1 MPDTFTL
8 IQAVT
13 VGSGGQAAIDFTSI
27 PSTYTDLYVAL
38 SGRSTRSAASDFAQI
53 QFNGSTAN
61 LSGRYL
67 LGEGTISS
75 FTDTSVYAYISA
87 ANATASTFG
96 NAGYYIPN
104 YTSSNNKSIFVNS
117 VGENNSGTS
126 GQFTL
131 VFLAGLWS
139 NSAAITSIKLV
150 NISGNFAQHS
160 TAYLYGIV
168 KS

>member
-1 MPDTFTL
+1 MPNTFSL

-13 VGSGGQAAIDFTSI
+13 VPSAQANIDFTSI

-61 LSGRYL
+61 LSGRYAI
-67 LGEGTISS
+67 GEGTVSS
-75 FTDTSVYAYISA
+75 FTDTSVYAYIPA

-96 NAGYYIPN
+96 NATYYIPN
-104 YTSSNNKSIFVNS
+104 YISSSNKSISVDS

-126 GQFTL
+126 GAYTL
-131 VFLAGLWS
+131 VMVAGLWS
-139 NSAAITSIKLV
+139 NSAAITSIRLV
-150 NISGNFAQHS
+150 NINGNFVANS